1 MAGIRPAFADR
12 PLAPFA
18 LAAILLAVGLALTLL
33 AHRLVAE
40 QHERETRQRFDT
52 RAGIVFN
59 EIGERLGDYRN
70 IILGLQGLYL
80 ASSRVDRREF
90 HLYYRNL
97 VLENQ
102 LPGLQ
107 ALAFQRLVRR
117 EDKAAFIDRVRHD
130 RTLDPNGYPAFAIR
144 PEGERPEY
152 VVFEYLEP
160 MASNPGEFG
169 YDAATRAGNVDAIR
183 LARDTGRFQVSQPMN
198 IAQSP
203 AGMSRLVL
211 RAPVYRYGAPLDRL
225 EQRRAALEGFVVL
238 TIDSQA
244 AFGTKFANFALA
256 GESLAIDDLGLAQAA
271 PPAAAPLRLFAN
283 TAAAD
288 GTAGALGKTARIE
301 FGGRNWEL
309 RFSVDDAW
317 RRHQPGRDIPALILV
332 GGSLVSL
339 LVAGLGLTLAQSR
352 KFAFG
357 LAHRMTRDMRRSE
370 ERFRAAVDVSSEW
383 YWEQDRDHRFI
394 DTSGGAHARAGLDF
408 DLTKGKTR
416 WELAPDALPPAEWA
430 AHRAALEARQPFTVS
445 YPLRTG
451 DGARWLEAKG
461 LPRYDENG
469 EFVGYHGTGRDIT
482 LQIDYEQR
490 LRQQADLLQTV
501 LEHMNQGISVVDG
514 ELRLVAWNRRFIELL
529 GFPEALGRA
538 GTPFEDFV
546 RHNAQRG
553 EYGPGDLE
561 ELVRERVEL
570 ARRFEPHSLKRRR
583 LNGTIL
589 QINGNPLPGGG
600 LVTTYTDIT
609 EQEQAAERILVERD
623 FRQHLIESVPG
634 IFYLFDLEGHYLMW
648 NRNLET
654 VSGYSAEEIAAMRPL
669 DLYEE
674 TDRRQIAQ
682 KAGDVIATGSS
693 AVEARLRAK
702 DGRLVHYYLTGER
715 IVLDSGRPA
724 ILGVGLDM
732 SELRRA
738 REMLEAQT
746 AVLQATLEAMDQ
758 GISVVDGELRMRALN
773 RRFCEMLEFPEEMAR
788 AGASFEDFVRF
799 NAQRGEYGPCNVED
813 KVRELAERAR
823 HPVPHRFRRTRPN
836 GRVIEVRGN
845 PMPGGGFVT
854 TYTDV
859 TEQEQAQAAL
869 RESEARFRRIIEQ
882 SPISMAIATL
892 DGTLEL
898 VNRKVHDT
906 FGYLPEDIPRLDVWY
921 LKAYPDPAYRQ
932 EVIEQWT
939 GLVQEAF
946 AGNHEI
952 EPQEYRVTCKDG
964 SEKVVE
970 IFGVPMTDKVLIMLV
985 DVTARKNAEAGI
997 LRLNESLEQ
1006 RVRERTAEL
1015 EASNQE
1021 LESFSYSV
1029 SHDLRAPLRALNGFS
1044 HLLQEEYSHRIDA
1057 NGLQYLSRIRAASKR
1072 MGELIDNLLDLA
1084 RVSRQEL
1091 KRVPLDLSALA
1102 NEIRESLEEQFP
1114 QRKLAWHIAP
1124 GLQVRAD
1131 PVLAKA
1137 LLENLLRNAW
1147 KFTAEREDARIEL
1160 SVAAQDGEAVFCVR
1174 DNGAGFEMAYA
1185 DKLFKPFQR
1194 LHDAKRFEGTGIGLA
1209 IVHRILHRHGGRIWA
1224 VGAPGEGAAFHFTL
1238 P

>member
-1 MAGIRPAFADR
+1 M
-12 PLAPFA
+12 L
-18 LAAILLAVGLALTLL
+18 
-33 AHRLVAE
+33 
-40 QHERETRQRFDT
+40 
-52 RAGIVFN
+52 
-59 EIGERLGDYRN
+59 
-70 IILGLQGLYL
+70 
-80 ASSRVDRREF
+80 S
-90 HLYYRNL
+90 
-97 VLENQ
+97 
-102 LPGLQ
+102 
-107 ALAFQRLVRR
+107 
-117 EDKAAFIDRVRHD
+117 
-130 RTLDPNGYPAFAIR
+130 
-144 PEGERPEY
+144 
-152 VVFEYLEP
+152 
-160 MASNPGEFG
+160 
-169 YDAATRAGNVDAIR
+169 
-183 LARDTGRFQVSQPMN
+183 
-198 IAQSP
+198 
-203 AGMSRLVL
+203 
-211 RAPVYRYGAPLDRL
+211 
-225 EQRRAALEGFVVL
+225 
-238 TIDSQA
+238 IDSQA

-271 PPAAAPLRLFAN
+271 SAAAPLRVFASA
-283 TAAAD
+283 AAAD
-288 GTAGALGKTARIE
+288 GTGGVLGKTARIE

-357 LAHRMTRDMRRSE
+357 LAHRMTRDLRRSE

-451 DGARWLEAKG
+451 DGVRWLEAKG

-482 LQIDYEQR
+482 AQIEAGQR

-501 LEHMNQGISVVDG
+501 LERMNQGISVVDG

-570 ARRFEPHSLKRRR
+570 ARRFESHSLKRRR

-634 IFYLFDLEGHYLMW
+634 IFYLFDPEGHYLMW

-702 DGRLVHYYLTGER
+702 DGRLVPYYLTGER

-758 GISVVDGELRMRALN
+758 GISVVDGALRMRALN
-773 RRFCEMLEFPEEMAR
+773 RRFCEMLESSGGDGAR
-788 AGASFEDFVRF
+788 GRFVRGF
-799 NAQRGEYGPCNVED
+799 RALQRAARRIRPVRCRRQGTGTGRARPPPRPPPLSAHPAERPRHRGEGQPHAGRRLRHHLHRRHGAGTGAGGAARKRGALPAHHRTEPHLD
-813 KVRELAERAR
+813 GDR
-823 HPVPHRFRRTRPN
+823 HP
-836 GRVIEVRGN
+836 GRNVRI
-845 PMPGGGFVT
+845 
-854 TYTDV
+854 
-859 TEQEQAQAAL
+859 Q
-869 RESEARFRRIIEQ
+869 
-882 SPISMAIATL
+882 
-892 DGTLEL
+892 
-898 VNRKVHDT
+898 
-906 FGYLPEDIPRLDVWY
+906 
-921 LKAYPDPAYRQ
+921 
-932 EVIEQWT
+932 
-939 GLVQEAF
+939 
-946 AGNHEI
+946 
-952 EPQEYRVTCKDG
+952 
-964 SEKVVE
+964 
-970 IFGVPMTDKVLIMLV
+970 
-985 DVTARKNAEAGI
+985 
-997 LRLNESLEQ
+997 
-1006 RVRERTAEL
+1006 
-1015 EASNQE
+1015 
-1021 LESFSYSV
+1021 
-1029 SHDLRAPLRALNGFS
+1029 
-1044 HLLQEEYSHRIDA
+1044 
-1057 NGLQYLSRIRAASKR
+1057 
-1072 MGELIDNLLDLA
+1072 
-1084 RVSRQEL
+1084 
-1091 KRVPLDLSALA
+1091 
-1102 NEIRESLEEQFP
+1102 
-1114 QRKLAWHIAP
+1114 
-1124 GLQVRAD
+1124 
-1131 PVLAKA
+1131 
-1137 LLENLLRNAW
+1137 
-1147 KFTAEREDARIEL
+1147 
-1160 SVAAQDGEAVFCVR
+1160 
-1174 DNGAGFEMAYA
+1174 
-1185 DKLFKPFQR
+1185 
-1194 LHDAKRFEGTGIGLA
+1194 
-1209 IVHRILHRHGGRIWA
+1209 
-1224 VGAPGEGAAFHFTL
+1224 
-1238 P
+1238 

>member
-1 MAGIRPAFADR
+1 
-12 PLAPFA
+12 
-18 LAAILLAVGLALTLL
+18 
-33 AHRLVAE
+33 
-40 QHERETRQRFDT
+40 HERETRQRFDT

-408 DLTKGKTR
+408 DLAKGKTR

-451 DGARWLEAKG
+451 DGVRWLEAKG

-482 LQIDYEQR
+482 AQIEAGQR

-501 LEHMNQGISVVDG
+501 LERMNQGISVVDG

-570 ARRFEPHSLKRRR
+570 ARRFAPHSLKRRR
-583 LNGTIL
+583 PDGTIL
-589 QINGNPLPGGG
+589 QIVGNPMPDGGF
-600 LVTTYTDIT
+600 VTTYTDIT
-609 EQEQAAERILVERD
+609 EQELAAERILAERN
-623 FRQHLIESVPG
+623 FRQHLIESIPG
-634 IFYLFDLEGHYLMW
+634 IFYLFDPEGHYLMW

-654 VSGYSAEEIAAMRPL
+654 VSGYSAEEIAAMHPL

-682 KAGDVIATGSS
+682 KADDVIATGSS
-693 AVEARLRAK
+693 SVEARLRAK
-702 DGRLVHYYLTGER
+702 DGRLVPYYLTGER
-715 IVLDSGRPA
+715 IELDSGRPA

-758 GISVVDGELRMRALN
+758 GISVVDGALRMRALN

-939 GLVQEAF
+939 RLVQEAF

-985 DVTARKNAEAGI
+985 DVTARKNAEADI

-1057 NGLQYLSRIRAASKR
+1057 NGLQYLSRIRAASNR

-1147 KFTAEREDARIEL
+1147 KFTAEREDARTEL
-1160 SVAAQDGEAVFCVR
+1160 SVA
-1174 DNGAGFEMAYA
+1174 
-1185 DKLFKPFQR
+1185 
-1194 LHDAKRFEGTGIGLA
+1194 
-1209 IVHRILHRHGGRIWA
+1209 
-1224 VGAPGEGAAFHFTL
+1224 
-1238 P
+1238 

>member
-70 IILGLQGLYL
+70 IILGLQGLFL
-80 ASSRVDRREF
+80 ASPQVDRKAF
-90 HLYYRNL
+90 NLYYRSL
-97 VLENQ
+97 LLENQ
-102 LPGLQ
+102 LSGLE
-107 ALAFQRLVRR
+107 ALAFQRLVRHR
-117 EDKAAFIDRVRHD
+117 DKAAFVDRVRHD
-130 RTLDPNGYPAFAIR
+130 RALDSHGYPTFDIR

-152 VVFEYLEP
+152 VVFEFLEP
-160 MASNPGEFG
+160 MAPNAGEFG
-169 YDAATRAGNVDAIR
+169 FDAATRAGNADAIR
-183 LARDTGRFQVSQPMN
+183 LARDTGRFQASQPLN
-198 IAQSP
+198 IPHGQT
-203 AGMSRLVL
+203 GRSRLLL
-211 RAPVYRYGAPLDRL
+211 RAPVYRHGAPRDGL
-225 EQRRAALEGFVVL
+225 EQRRDALEGFVVL
-238 TIDSQA
+238 SIDSQA

-271 PPAAAPLRLFAN
+271 SAAAPLRVFASA
-283 TAAAD
+283 AAAD
-288 GTAGALGKTARIE
+288 GTGGVLGKTARIE

-357 LAHRMTRDMRRSE
+357 LAHRMTRDLRRSE

-408 DLTKGKTR
+408 DLAKGKTR

-451 DGARWLEAKG
+451 DGVRWLEAKG
-461 LPRYDENG
+461 LPRFDENG

-482 LQIDYEQR
+482 AQIEAGQR

-501 LEHMNQGISVVDG
+501 LERMNQGISVVDG

-570 ARRFEPHSLKRRR
+570 ARRFAPHSLKRQRPD
-583 LNGTIL
+583 GTIL
-589 QINGNPLPGGG
+589 QIVGNPMPDGGF
-600 LVTTYTDIT
+600 VTTYTDIT
-609 EQEQAAERILVERD
+609 EQELAAERILAERN
-623 FRQHLIESVPG
+623 FRQHLIESIPG
-634 IFYLFDLEGHYLMW
+634 IFYLFDPEGHYLMW

-654 VSGYSAEEIAAMRPL
+654 VSGFSAEEIAAMRPL

-693 AVEARLRAK
+693 AVEARLQAK

-836 GRVIEVRGN
+836 GRVIEVCGN

-939 GLVQEAF
+939 RLVQEAF

-1057 NGLQYLSRIRAASKR
+1057 NGLQYLSRIRAASNR